1 MNLRKRKCEKPKK
14 SNKIIPNPV
23 YFDQLEPSYMLKIGI
38 IKEGKIPP
46 DQRVPLTPDQCAHI
60 QENYPVEVLVQSSP
74 HRCFSDDQY
83 RELGLRVVDDVSECQ
98 VLIGIKEV
106 LIEELMPNHK
116 YLFFSHTIKKQLYNR
131 PLLLA
136 LLEKHIWMVDFE
148 ALVDQHGKRVIA
160 FGHFAGIV
168 GAHNALWT
176 YGKRSGTYSIK
187 RLSEYESYA
196 EALNAYRALS
206 IPAVKIVLT
215 GGGRVGRG
223 AAQLLVDAGV
233 QRVDPQVYLSG
244 KFSYPVFT
252 QIQPQH
258 YVRRKEDQGFNK
270 QEFYSHPDRYG
281 MDFQAYSAASDIMIN
296 GIFWD
301 KRSPAFFTIEEMRN
315 PNFKIEVIA
324 DITCDIAPE
333 SSIPSTIRPSTIV
346 DPVYGFD
353 PQSEMETPPFQPNS
367 IDVMAIDNLPSEIP
381 RAASESFGDQLIKY
395 ILPELITPQSDLINR
410 ATVTKDGKLGER
422 FGYLEAFAFRSS

>member
-1 MNLRKRKCEKPKK
+1 
-14 SNKIIPNPV
+14 
-23 YFDQLEPSYMLKIGI
+23 MLKIGI
-38 IKEGKIPP
+38 IKEGKVPP
-46 DQRVPLTPDQCAHI
+46 DQRVPLTPKQCAYI
-60 QENYPVEVLVQSSP
+60 QANYPVDIVVQSSP

-83 RELGLRVVDDVSECQ
+83 RELGLKVVDEVSDCQ
-98 VLIGIKEV
+98 VLAGIKEV
-106 LIEELMPNHK
+106 PIEELVPHRK

-131 PLLLA
+131 PLLRA
-136 LLEKHIWMVDFE
+136 FLEKDIWMVDYE

-176 YGKRSGTYSIK
+176 YGQRSGTYTIK

-196 EALNAYRALS
+196 AALNAYRALS
-206 IPAVKIVLT
+206 MPAIKIALT

-223 AAQLLVDAGV
+223 AAQLLIDAGV

-244 KFSYPVFT
+244 QFAYPVFT

-258 YVRRKEDQGFNK
+258 YVRRKTDQAFDK
-270 QEFYSHPDRYG
+270 PEFYNHPDRYE
-281 MDFQAYSAASDIMIN
+281 MHFQDYYEASDILIN

-301 KRSPAFFTIEEMRN
+301 KRSPAFFTVEEMTK
-315 PNFKIEVIA
+315 PTFQIKVIA

-333 SSIPSTIRPSTIV
+333 SSIPSTIRPSTIA

-353 PQSEMETPPFQPNS
+353 PQTAQETPPFQPHS

-381 RAASESFGDQLIKY
+381 RAASESFGEQFIKY
-395 ILPELITPQSDLINR
+395 IIPELILPQSDLIDR
-410 ATVTKDGKLGER
+410 ATVTKDGQLGAR
-422 FGYLEAFAFRSS
+422 FGYLEAFAFPGT